1 MQLTTDTPKEVK
13 ERFEGFN
20 NLLYER
26 SQSFSDSIFINLS
39 LLLLSADIDLDQ
51 GYFGSSDVDST
62 GNLTDDGYDVVSDIS
77 FIIEVTIVVCFQ

>member
-1 MQLTTDTPKEVK
+1 MQLTANTAKEVK

-39 LLLLSADIDLDQ
+39 LLLPSTDIDLDK